1 MKTGKVSDTIL
12 SRAVLKPVNAVRGRN
27 ITRIDIGQDA
37 GEVKLLSGVI
47 EACEAENS
55 EADINLLTS
64 TASGYMPLIKA
75 VNNIYAAGGVPV
87 VASDCII
94 MSDKAREI
102 RLREEVSSLTR
113 QAAVT
118 GVSLSGGHT
127 TVSDKVYGSIVTVT
141 ATGIRNKQRIKPEA

>member
-37 GEVKLLSGVI
+37 GEVKLISGVI

-94 MSDKAREI
+94 MSDKARDCK
-102 RLREEVSSLTR
+102 R
-113 QAAVT
+113 
-118 GVSLSGGHT
+118 
-127 TVSDKVYGSIVTVT
+127 
-141 ATGIRNKQRIKPEA
+141 